1 MTRNIAAVTS
11 TMLLV
16 IGVSA
21 AQAGQDRQAPAVPPT
36 AAATAPGAA
45 GQVVQP
51 PDYRVGVGDVL
62 LVTFWREPELTGE
75 IVVRPDGK
83 ITLPLIKEV
92 AAAGLTPVELQKE
105 LETAAAKFIQE
116 PNVTVA
122 VRTINSR
129 QVFIMG
135 NVQRPAAYP
144 LNGPTTVLQFL
155 AQAGGVLEFADRSKI
170 VILRNENG
178 KSSSFKFNYDDIARQ
193 KNLEQ
198 NIELRP
204 GDTVIVP

>member
-1 MTRNIAAVTS
+1 MTRDIAAVTS
-11 TMLLV
+11 AVLLV
-16 IGVSA
+16 IGTSV
-21 AQAGQDRQAPAVPPT
+21 AQAGQDRQAPIAPPQV
-36 AAATAPGAA
+36 AATAPGNATQIQA
-45 GQVVQP
+45 P
-51 PDYRVGVGDVL
+51 ADYRIGVGDVL
-62 LVTFWREPELTGE
+62 LVTFWREPEMTGE

-92 AAAGLTPVELQKE
+92 SAAGLTPVDLQRQ
-105 LETAAAKFIQE
+105 LETAAGKFIQD

-135 NVQRPAAYP
+135 NVQRPAVYP

-155 AQAGGVLEFADRSKI
+155 AQAGGVLEFADRSNI
-170 VILRNENG
+170 VILRSENG
-178 KSSSFKFNYDDIARQ
+178 KSSTFKFNYDDISRQ
-193 KNLEQ
+193 KNLGQ

>member
-11 TMLLV
+11 TVLLL
-16 IGVSA
+16 IGAGV
-21 AQAGQDRQAPAVPPT
+21 AQAGQERQTPSASPT
-36 AAATAPGAA
+36 VAAAASGTA
-45 GQVVQP
+45 GQVQSP
-51 PDYRVGVGDVL
+51 PDYRIGVGDVL

-92 AAAGLTPVELQKE
+92 AAAGLTPVDLQKE
-105 LETAAAKFIQE
+105 LETAAGKFIQD

-155 AQAGGVLEFADRSKI
+155 AQAGGVLEFADRSNI

-178 KSSSFKFNYDDIARQ
+178 KSSSFKFNYDDISRQ